1 MIPTSQD
8 YYERRAHEHRN
19 HARTARPEQQ
29 RIHNRLAEVYTLL
42 ARLHVLSH
50 PVRLR
55 HGPATPGTDE

>member
-1 MIPTSQD
+1 MIPTSHD

-29 RIHNRLAEVYTLL
+29 RIHARLAEIYTLL
-42 ARLHVLSH
+42 ARIHALRN

-55 HGPATPGTDE
+55 RGPARPGTRE